1 MSILPMMLAA
11 EVLPHSMADVW
22 LNPID
27 ASARALRVRRMIA
40 FFHPL
45 ATKDRS
51 DLSYNLSL
59 PQQGVLFKH
68 PRSQ

>member
-1 MSILPMMLAA
+1 
-11 EVLPHSMADVW
+11 MADVW

-27 ASARALRVRRMIA
+27 PIAIA

-68 PRSQ
+68 PLSQ